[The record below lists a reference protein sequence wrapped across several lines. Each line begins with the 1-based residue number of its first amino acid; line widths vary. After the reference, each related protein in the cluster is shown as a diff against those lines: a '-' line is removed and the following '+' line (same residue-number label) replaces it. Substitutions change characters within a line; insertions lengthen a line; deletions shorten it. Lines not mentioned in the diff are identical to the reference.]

1 MHAVGVVVACNLV
14 MRNPIRRCGRPERR
28 RRRGQRRTLRDQ
40 FRLGLDEVF
49 GQRVLY
55 AIAPD
60 ARGRIN
66 AVYMTVV
73 FLRARR
79 DRRWAR

>member
-1 MHAVGVVVACNLV
+1 

-40 FRLGLDEVF
+40 FRLGLDEVL

-66 AVYMTVV
+66 AVI
-73 FLRARR
+73 
-79 DRRWAR
+79 